1 MKNHS
6 NGTRRTIATIVGT
19 RPEAI
24 KLAPLIQQL
33 GQSPYLKPLVIS
45 TSQHREMVRQIFSTF
60 GISADV
66 DLDVMRPRQTLWELT
81 SLLALELGSLFEK
94 TKIDAVVVQG
104 DTTSAFV
111 GGMCAFYHKIPVGH
125 VEAGLRSHDR
135 YSPFPEEL
143 NRQMLGRLSSW
154 HFAPTAHSA
163 SLLTAEN
170 ISRHDIFVC
179 GNTVVDALHW
189 MVGRAGSNGHP
200 AAGLAPGLEKLV
212 LVTCHRRENLGEPMR
227 NVAEAVRRLS
237 EAHAAVGFVVPMHP
251 NPAVRDILVPVL
263 GGRPNVTLCEPLDYD
278 GFLSVLKS
286 AHLVLSDSG
295 GVQEEATALGKP
307 VLVLRRE
314 TERPEGVEAGT
325 LRLVGT
331 DVEDIVTE
339 ASELLL
345 NREAYQKMTTG
356 SAVFGDGHASRRI
369 VRILEEKL
377 LGHGE
382 PAGIPWSFAATNS
395 ARASMTSI

>member
-1 MKNHS
+1 
-6 NGTRRTIATIVGT
+6 
-19 RPEAI
+19 
-24 KLAPLIQQL
+24 
-33 GQSPYLKPLVIS
+33 
-45 TSQHREMVRQIFSTF
+45 
-60 GISADV
+60 
-66 DLDVMRPRQTLWELT
+66 
-81 SLLALELGSLFEK
+81 LGSLFEK
-94 TKIDAVVVQG
+94 TRIDAVLVQG
-104 DTTSAFV
+104 DTTTAFV

-163 SLLTAEN
+163 GLLTAEN
-170 ISRHDIFVC
+170 IHNNDIFVC

-189 MVGRAGSNGHP
+189 MVGRAG
-200 AAGLAPGLEKLV
+200 LAPPALRIPSGLEKMV
-212 LVTCHRRENLGEPMR
+212 LVTCHRRENLGTPMR

-237 EAHAAVGFVVPMHP
+237 EEHDSVYFVVPMHP
-251 NPAVRDILVPVL
+251 NPAVRDIIIPVL
-263 GGRPNVTLCEPLDYD
+263 GNRPNVSLCEPLDYD
-278 GFLSVLKS
+278 GFLGVLKQ
-286 AHLVLSDSG
+286 AYLVLSDSG

-331 DVEDIVTE
+331 DADDIVAE
-339 ASELLL
+339 ASDLLL
-345 NREAYQKMTTG
+345 NRRAYEKMTTG
-356 SAVFGDGHASRRI
+356 SSIFGDGHASKRI

-377 LGHGE
+377 LDHCA
-382 PAGIPWSFAATNS
+382 PSGIPWSFAATNS
-395 ARASMTSI
+395 ASVSMTSN